1 MDEFVRVLFEEF
13 EDSRKK
19 IRLVGVRV
27 SNLRAADAAQKSIL
41 RYAGSK
47 T

>member
-1 MDEFVRVLFEEF
+1 MEEFVKDLFGEF
-13 EDSRKK
+13 EGSPKK

-41 RYAGSK
+41 RYADRE